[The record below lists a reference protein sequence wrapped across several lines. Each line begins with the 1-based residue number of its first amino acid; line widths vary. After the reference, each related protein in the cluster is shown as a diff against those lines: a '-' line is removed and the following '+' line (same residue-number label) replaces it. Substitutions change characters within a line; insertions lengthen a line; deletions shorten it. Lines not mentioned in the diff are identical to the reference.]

1 MTVPQVGCGWPSP
14 ATLTHKG
21 PDGQLSAEQHPDLLK
36 LGRELLPPRLL
47 IPQQGF
53 CPLQLHL
60 QLRAKH
66 LESGAGGTLP
76 GTQGPPTLPCHGHA
90 GWPGPSSWSPL
101 GEMGPSCW
109 GRELGDGGEMLMG
122 CGVL

>member
-36 LGRELLPPRLL
+36 LSRELLPPRLL

-53 CPLQLHL
+53 CPLQLRL
-60 QLRAKH
+60 QLWAKH
-66 LESGAGGTLP
+66 LESGAGVTLL
-76 GTQGPPTLPCHGHA
+76 GTQGPPNPALPRTRGVA
-90 GWPGPSSWSPL
+90 WALQLISPGGS
-101 GEMGPSCW
+101 GA
-109 GRELGDGGEMLMG
+109 
-122 CGVL
+122 

>member
-1 MTVPQVGCGWPSP
+1 MTVPQVRCGWPSP

-36 LGRELLPPRLL
+36 LGCELLSPRLL

-53 CPLQLHL
+53 CPLQLRL

-66 LESGAGGTLP
+66 LESGAGRHS
-76 GTQGPPTLPCHGHA
+76 GPPNPALPRTRGVAWALQLISPGGSGAQLLGKGA
-90 GWPGPSSWSPL
+90 G
-101 GEMGPSCW
+101 
-109 GRELGDGGEMLMG
+109 
-122 CGVL
+122 